1 METFDSK
8 NLQNLDKQT
17 LITMLELSLASNNA
31 LKKNVED
38 LNKRIDLLTEQMIL
52 ANSQRFGRK
61 SEKDLTDEAD
71 GQMRFVFNEAEGTYD
86 IVCNLKEPEASE
98 VIHPKAY
105 RRVKKKKGKR
115 EADLADIVT
124 TVVEHTITEEK
135 LEEAFPDGKWKRLP
149 DEVYKRLEFHPATFE
164 VIEHHVAV
172 YAGKGEKT
180 VIKADRPTD
189 MFRNSIATPSLVA
202 GILNYKYVNAM
213 PISRLAAEF
222 ERQDVK
228 ISSQNMCHWAIK
240 SSDMYLSRLYKRM
253 HMYMSDYHVIHADET
268 PLKVNRDGR
277 PTGSKSYMWVYRTG
291 GLEEHPIVLYE
302 YQKTRKT
309 DHPREFLRDF
319 RGYCVTDG
327 YQVYH
332 TIDNE
337 RPDLK
342 VAGCWVHARRG
353 FAELIK
359 ATGKTASK
367 GTTAYKAAALIDEMF
382 SKEKTYKGLSSG
394 ERLNKRQEE
403 VAPLVDAFFAYIK
416 KEAQNVAPK
425 SKLGKSITY
434 CLNQEKYLRVFLED
448 GLVPMDNNAAE
459 RSIRP
464 FCLGKKNWNVI
475 DTVSGARA
483 SAVLYS
489 IAETAKANNLKPYE
503 YFRYLL
509 EEIPKHG
516 EFEED
521 NYLDSLLP
529 WSPDLP
535 EECRK
540 QTDE

>member
-1 METFDSK
+1 VETFDSK

-222 ERQDVK
+222 ERQEVK

-240 SSDMYLSRLYKRM
+240 SSNMYLSRLYKRM

-359 ATGKTASK
+359 ATGKAASK

-516 EFEED
+516 EFEEE

-535 EECRK
+535 EECKK